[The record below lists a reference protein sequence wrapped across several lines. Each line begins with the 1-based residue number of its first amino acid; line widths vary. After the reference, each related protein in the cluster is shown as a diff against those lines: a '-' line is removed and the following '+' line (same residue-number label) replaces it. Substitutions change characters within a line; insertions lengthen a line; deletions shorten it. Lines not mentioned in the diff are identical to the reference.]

1 MMFPQFCGRKSLCYC
16 ARLNMTVSVL
26 SSTIV
31 QIRAYRRIKKRE
43 MERK

>member
-1 MMFPQFCGRKSLCYC
+1 M
-16 ARLNMTVSVL
+16 AVSVL
-26 SSTIV
+26 SSTIM

>member
-1 MMFPQFCGRKSLCYC
+1 M
-16 ARLNMTVSVL
+16 AVTVL